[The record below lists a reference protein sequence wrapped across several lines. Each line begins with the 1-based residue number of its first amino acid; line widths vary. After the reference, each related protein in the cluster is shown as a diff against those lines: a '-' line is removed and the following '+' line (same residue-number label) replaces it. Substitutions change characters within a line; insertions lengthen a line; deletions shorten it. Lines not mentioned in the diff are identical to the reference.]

1 MRSSTIRALL
11 VTLGVGTWLLAS
23 AGCAQPSAQQTGSE
37 LVVAVQSA
45 PNNLD
50 PRVGTDE
57 VSQRVSQLVFSYLM
71 SLDEQLRVV
80 PVLAERLEN
89 PDPLTYIVRLRRG
102 IKFHDGHEL
111 TAKDVVYTFTSL
123 MAPDFI
129 SPRKGAYRLVESI
142 AALDDYSVQFKL
154 KEPFGSFPVQ
164 LVMPIVPDGAGPELR
179 TYPIGTGPYRFVRYD
194 VDDRVV
200 LTAFEGYYDGLPNNP
215 GVVMKVVP
223 DDTMRGLELRKG
235 TVDLIINDIAPD
247 IAHQLEEDGHLRVV
261 TGPGTDYQ
269 YIGFNMRDPM
279 LSDKRVRH
287 AIAYAIDRQA
297 IVDYLRRGQA
307 RPAVGLLPP
316 VSWAFEPDVREFPQ
330 DRARSK
336 QLLDEA
342 GYGDP
347 DGDGPLPRFTLSL
360 KISTNEFTRLQA
372 TVVQQ
377 DLRRVGIDVD
387 VRSYEFATL
396 YADVLKGNFQMY
408 TLQWVGGAVADP
420 DILRRA
426 FHSQQV
432 PPIGFNRGYYSNPE
446 VDRALDRAQLS
457 NDEAERKRLYGLAQK
472 LIAEDVPYV
481 SLWVKTNVAVMQ
493 IGISDLR
500 LMPTADFSVLK
511 DVRKGSAR
519 LTTRV
524 SF

>member
-1 MRSSTIRALL
+1 MRTPSPWALAC
-11 VTLGVGTWLLAS
+11 TLGLTAWA
-23 AGCAQPSAQQTGSE
+23 AGAAACDRRPPDTNGE

-102 IKFHDGHEL
+102 VKFHDGHEL

-129 SPRKGAYRLVESI
+129 SPRKGAYRLVEAI
-142 AALDDYSVQFKL
+142 TALDDYSVRFTL
-154 KEPFGSFPVQ
+154 KEAFGSFPVQ
-164 LVMPIVPDGAGPELR
+164 LVLPIVPDGAGPELR
-179 TYPIGTGPYRFVRYD
+179 SVPVGTGPYRFVRYD

-200 LTAFEGYYDGLPNNP
+200 LAPFDGYYGGPPANP
-215 GVVMKVVP
+215 GVVLKVVP
-223 DDTMRGLELRKG
+223 DSTMRGLELQKG
-235 TVDLIINDIAPD
+235 TVDLIVNDIDPD
-247 IAHQLEEDGHLRVV
+247 IAHQLEEDRRLRVV

-269 YIGFNMRDPM
+269 YVGLNMRDPV
-279 LSDKRVRH
+279 LADKRVRH
-287 AIAYAIDRQA
+287 AIAHAIDRQA

-307 RPAVGLLPP
+307 QPAVGLLPP
-316 VSWAFEPDVREFPQ
+316 VSWAFEPDVRAFPQ
-330 DRARSK
+330 DRARAK
-336 QLLDEA
+336 QLLEEA
-342 GYGDP
+342 GYRDP
-347 DGDGPLPRFTLSL
+347 DGDGPQPRLSLSL
-360 KISTNEFTRLQA
+360 KISTNEFQRLQA
-372 TVVQQ
+372 TVIQQ
-377 DLRRVGIDVD
+377 NLRQVGIEVD

-396 YADVLKGNFQMY
+396 YADVLKGNFQMF

-420 DILRRA
+420 DILRRV

-457 NDEAERKRLYGLAQK
+457 NDEAERKRLYGIAQR

-481 SLWVKTNVAVMQ
+481 SVWTKTNVAVTQ
-493 IGISDLR
+493 ARIGGLR
-500 LMPTADFSVLK
+500 LVPTADFSVLK
-511 DVRKGSAR
+511 DVYR
-519 LTTRV
+519 LKPETTTP
-524 SF
+524 

>member
-1 MRSSTIRALL
+1 MRSLTFRRLI
-11 VTLGVGTWLLAS
+11 VVLGLGTCAS
-23 AGCAQPSAQQTGSE
+23 GAAACAQPAAQGGAGE

-71 SLDEQLRVV
+71 SLDEQLRVI

-102 IKFHDGHEL
+102 VRFHDGHEL
-111 TAKDVVYTFTSL
+111 TARDVIYTFTSL

-142 AALDDYSVQFKL
+142 TRLDDYSVQFRL

-179 TYPIGTGPYRFVRYD
+179 TFPIGTGPYRFVRYD

-200 LTAFEGYYDGLPNNP
+200 LSAFDGYYDGLPNNP
-215 GVVMKVVP
+215 GVVLKVVP

-235 TVDLIINDIAPD
+235 TVDLVINDIAPD
-247 IAHQLEEDGHLRVV
+247 IAHQLEEDGHLRVT

-269 YIGFNMRDPM
+269 YIGFNMRDP
-279 LSDKRVRH
+279 LLADKRVRH

-297 IVDYLRRGQA
+297 IVNYLRRGQA
-307 RPAVGLLPP
+307 RPAVSLLPP

-330 DRARSK
+330 DRERSK

-342 GYGDP
+342 GHRDP
-347 DGDGPLPRFTLSL
+347 DGDGPLARFTLSL
-360 KISTNEFTRLQA
+360 KVSTNEFSRLQA
-372 TVVQQ
+372 TVIQQ
-377 DLRRVGIDVD
+377 DLRQVGIDVD

-446 VDRALDRAQLS
+446 VDRALARAQLS
-457 NDEAERKRLYGLAQK
+457 SDEAERKRLYGFAQK

-493 IGISDLR
+493 NGISSLR
-500 LMPTADFSVLK
+500 LMPTADFTVLK
-511 DVRKGSAR
+511 DVRKASG
-519 LTTRV
+519 T
-524 SF
+524 